1 MTTEFTL
8 RKFIMENYMFTE
20 DENELKNDHSF
31 LDMGILDSMG
41 ILEVIALLE
50 DEFNITVED
59 EEMIPENLDSIN
71 NLLAFIQK
79 KSA

>member
-1 MTTEFTL
+1 
-8 RKFIMENYMFTE
+8 MFTE
-20 DENELKNDHSF
+20 DDTELKNDHSF

-50 DEFNITVED
+50 DDFNITVED